1 MDDREPS
8 DTELLAGL
16 LQRRPEAFR
25 QLVEQRKHQV
35 LNICYRF
42 VHNAEDAED
51 IAQETFVEVYRSIS
65 SFRKSSNLQTW
76 IYRIAVTRSL
86 NFIRNQKRLKRGG
99 AVQEISC
106 DAEGAAELPGPATG
120 DPHQA
125 LERKERRQVLA
136 HALDSLPQNQRLAF
150 ILSKYEEMSH
160 QEIADILGT
169 TVPAVEALVHRAKA
183 NLQKKLFTHYR
194 EASQKST

>member
-1 MDDREPS
+1 MDDRKLS

-25 QLVEQRKHQV
+25 QLVERRKHQV

-51 IAQETFVEVYRSIS
+51 IAQETFVEVYRSIA
-65 SFRKSSNLQTW
+65 SFRKSSSLQTW

-99 AVQEISC
+99 AVQEISR
-106 DAEGAAELPGPATG
+106 DAEGAAELPGPAID

-125 LERKERRQVLA
+125 LEQKERRQVLA
-136 HALDSLPQNQRLAF
+136 QALDRLPQNQRIAF
-150 ILSKYEEMSH
+150 ILSKYEEISH
-160 QEIADILGT
+160 QDIAGILGT
-169 TVPAVEALVHRAKA
+169 TVASVEALVHRAKT
-183 NLQKKLFTHYR
+183 NLQKRLSTYYR
-194 EASQKST
+194 GASQKSA